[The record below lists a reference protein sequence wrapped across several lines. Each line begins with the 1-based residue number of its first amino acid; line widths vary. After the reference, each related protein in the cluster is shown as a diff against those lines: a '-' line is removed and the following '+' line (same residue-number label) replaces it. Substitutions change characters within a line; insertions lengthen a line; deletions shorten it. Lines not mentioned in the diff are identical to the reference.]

1 MSNKDLFS
9 FLFKYRKIYCFIDY
23 HFVHIYGAFILYV
36 SYLSYSK
43 CMFWSWVGQCL
54 HCVNCSLSSS
64 SFLKTVIMNWLQSW
78 KLIVTIL
85 ISMRGL
91 NSKKILR
98 TTKSLHEF
106 NRDSYAEVQGSKL
119 KSVCTDN
126 FDFTNLSM
134 IFFSLMSSPCALD
147 L

>member
-1 MSNKDLFS
+1 MSHIIYGSCILQVQ
-9 FLFKYRKIYCFIDY
+9 YRHLYCFIDY
-23 HFVHIYGAFILYV
+23 YFVHFLFVITITVCSG
-36 SYLSYSK
+36 
-43 CMFWSWVGQCL
+43 CWVGQCL

-78 KLIVTIL
+78 ILIVTIL

-98 TTKSLHEF
+98 TTKNLHEF
-106 NRDSYAEVQGSKL
+106 NRDSYAEVHGSKL
-119 KSVCTDN
+119 ESVCTDN